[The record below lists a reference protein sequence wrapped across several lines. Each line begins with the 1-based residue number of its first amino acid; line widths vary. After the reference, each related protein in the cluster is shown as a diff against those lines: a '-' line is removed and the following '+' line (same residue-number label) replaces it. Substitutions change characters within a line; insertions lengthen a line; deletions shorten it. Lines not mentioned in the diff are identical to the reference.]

1 MDSLDSGSDFAA
13 DDIGG
18 DESGLLDFIGGLEGE
33 IWLALKSDSPSFDLL
48 GELGC
53 LPSAGWGDNEAAG
66 LGLRCLFD
74 GMPLADARLLA
85 IVELISRGGAEIDG
99 GFNG

>member
-1 MDSLDSGSDFAA
+1 MDSLDSGSGLAA

-18 DESGLLDFIGGLEGE
+18 EESVLLDFIEGLEGD

-53 LPSAGWGDNEAAG
+53 LPSAG
-66 LGLRCLFD
+66 
-74 GMPLADARLLA
+74 
-85 IVELISRGGAEIDG
+85 
-99 GFNG
+99 